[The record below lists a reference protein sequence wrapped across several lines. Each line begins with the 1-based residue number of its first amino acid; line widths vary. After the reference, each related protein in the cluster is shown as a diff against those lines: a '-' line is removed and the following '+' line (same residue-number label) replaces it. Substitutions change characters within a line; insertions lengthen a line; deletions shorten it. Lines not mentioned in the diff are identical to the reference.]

1 MSTPSVTKRVTE
13 LTLRGLVLGVLIT
26 LIFTAANYAYA
37 VAIVALASVL
47 SAIIACRYLNRLDL
61 VGALKA
67 AE

>member
-1 MSTPSVTKRVTE
+1 
-13 LTLRGLVLGVLIT
+13 
-26 LIFTAANYAYA
+26 